1 MTELV
6 RRRLCLAVDA
16 EKYGSQDDQRQH
28 AIQKGLHAV
37 LDLAAHRCGLDR
49 SRWDRQPQGDGEFAI
64 LPDDQPE
71 TVVVDDFVR
80 ELARALTRHNRDLK
94 PEARLR
100 LRLAAHVGVA
110 VPDCNGYSGQ
120 GAVVVHRIRDCEP
133 LRRALT
139 DITDTDLVVALS
151 DRIYQDIVQHG
162 HTALAPEDM
171 RPIAVQEKEFSEHA
185 WLYVPILRATPP
197 TPAAPPARPETCVVN
212 RFYAPVHANFANFG
226 VLR

>member
-1 MTELV
+1 MRELV

-28 AIQKGLHAV
+28 AIQTGLHAV
-37 LDLAAHRCGLDR
+37 LDFAAQRCGLDR
-49 SRWDRQPQGDGEFAI
+49 SRWDRQPQGDGEFAV

-71 TVVVDDFVR
+71 TVLVDDFVR
-80 ELARALTRHNRDLK
+80 ELARALTRHNKDLK

-100 LRLAAHVGVA
+100 LRLAIHVGVA
-110 VPDCNGYSGQ
+110 IPDCNGYSGQ
-120 GAVVVHRIRDCEP
+120 GAVVVHRIRDCEA
-133 LRRALT
+133 LRKALT

-162 HTALAPEDM
+162 HTALVPEDM

-185 WLYVPILRATPP
+185 WLYVPIARAIPS
-197 TPAAPPARPETCVVN
+197 TPAAPTSRPQTFVVN
-212 RFYAPVHANFANFG
+212 RFCAPVHANFANFG